1 METIDDPL
9 DFKNSELQT
18 LDENLRCPIC
28 KEFFNTPLI
37 LSTCSHSFC
46 AICIR
51 RCLAAE
57 QCCPKCRTSSFES
70 NLHNNYDLDNIVNAW
85 KGTRALLLDLEVKRS
100 ESVIVTTMEKLQ
112 VEQHNHS
119 NDFVETNSKVSTTRR
134 STRLKK
140 TSDETEDS
148 SIATCPVCQQKMPVV
163 VINQHVDRCLDGDS
177 RIPALPNENA
187 QSSIMATKKI
197 DPGKKPPRIVYD
209 MYKEKDLKKALRD
222 LDLPDHG
229 DRVQL
234 VWRYKEYVALY
245 NSNMDSDN
253 PKDIK
258 QLLRQLN
265 VSEQIQFSNRM
276 NSKRTLPDVD
286 SHNILFIY

>member
-85 KGTRALLLDLEVKRS
+85 KGTR
-100 ESVIVTTMEKLQ
+100 
-112 VEQHNHS
+112 
-119 NDFVETNSKVSTTRR
+119 
-134 STRLKK
+134 
-140 TSDETEDS
+140 
-148 SIATCPVCQQKMPVV
+148 
-163 VINQHVDRCLDGDS
+163 
-177 RIPALPNENA
+177 
-187 QSSIMATKKI
+187 
-197 DPGKKPPRIVYD
+197 Y
-209 MYKEKDLKKALRD
+209 Y
-222 LDLPDHG
+222 
-229 DRVQL
+229 
-234 VWRYKEYVALY
+234 
-245 NSNMDSDN
+245 
-253 PKDIK
+253 
-258 QLLRQLN
+258 
-265 VSEQIQFSNRM
+265 
-276 NSKRTLPDVD
+276 
-286 SHNILFIY
+286 IYI